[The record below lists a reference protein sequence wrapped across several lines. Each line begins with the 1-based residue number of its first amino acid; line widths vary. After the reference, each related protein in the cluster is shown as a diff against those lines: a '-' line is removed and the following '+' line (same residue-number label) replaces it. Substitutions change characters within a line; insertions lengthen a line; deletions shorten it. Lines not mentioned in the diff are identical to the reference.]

1 MSGRRPGATAL
12 RIACLAS
19 LLAFLCVSQLPLGAQ
34 EASDAPDAQSSD
46 APLEQPEDPDTG
58 GTPVAEGAEADTA
71 EDDMTEEEA
80 RAQRAL
86 EARLEARREQEEAL
100 GEIEQSIAVSQ
111 SRRAELE
118 AEIEQMR
125 ADRESIQKDLIATG
139 ERIQNLETSISE
151 REERL
156 RTLFADQ
163 TSLRVSL
170 AEQRDSL
177 SEILAALQRIGR
189 NPPPALA
196 IRPNEALDAVRSAIL
211 LSTLVPEIR
220 VEARAVATQ
229 LEELIRLQAQIEQ
242 EKSSL
247 QTGLAKLEEEQTRL
261 DLLVASKKTQE
272 STTQIAARNEDQK
285 ISELAARAQS
295 LEELIEGMEQEIE
308 AARLAVDEAKEAEKR
323 MLEQEIETRNQ
334 KIAALRDAARLSPAI
349 PFVNMKGLLR
359 LPANGSVLKEFGS
372 NDGFGGQTQ
381 GLSIATRAGAQV
393 TSPADGWIVY
403 AGPFRSFGKLLIINA
418 GDGYHI
424 VLAGMDDLYAEVGSF
439 VLANEP
445 VGTMQETR
453 LAATNLLDS
462 GVSRPVLYLELRKD
476 GVAINP
482 TPWWTA
488 ALKEKADG

>member
-1 MSGRRPGATAL
+1 
-12 RIACLAS
+12 
-19 LLAFLCVSQLPLGAQ
+19 
-34 EASDAPDAQSSD
+34 
-46 APLEQPEDPDTG
+46 
-58 GTPVAEGAEADTA
+58 
-71 EDDMTEEEA
+71 
-80 RAQRAL
+80 
-86 EARLEARREQEEAL
+86 
-100 GEIEQSIAVSQ
+100 
-111 SRRAELE
+111 
-118 AEIEQMR
+118 MR
-125 ADRESIQKDLIATG
+125 
-139 ERIQNLETSISE
+139 
-151 REERL
+151 
-156 RTLFADQ
+156 
-163 TSLRVSL
+163 
-170 AEQRDSL
+170 
-177 SEILAALQRIGR
+177 
-189 NPPPALA
+189 
-196 IRPNEALDAVRSAIL
+196 
-211 LSTLVPEIR
+211 
-220 VEARAVATQ
+220 
-229 LEELIRLQAQIEQ
+229 
-242 EKSSL
+242 
-247 QTGLAKLEEEQTRL
+247 TR
-261 DLLVASKKTQE
+261 
-272 STTQIAARNEDQK
+272 K

>member
-1 MSGRRPGATAL
+1 MFSMQGRIARWLSGRRPGATAL

-34 EASDAPDAQSSD
+34 EASDAPDAQPSD
-46 APLEQPEDPDTG
+46 APLEQPHAPDAGDDPA
-58 GTPVAEGAEADTA
+58 AEGAEAATA

-100 GEIEQSIAVSQ
+100 GKIEQSIAVSQ

-261 DLLVASKKTQE
+261 DLLIASKKTQE

-285 ISELAARAQS
+285 
-295 LEELIEGMEQEIE
+295 
-308 AARLAVDEAKEAEKR
+308 D
-323 MLEQEIETRNQ
+323 
-334 KIAALRDAARLSPAI
+334 
-349 PFVNMKGLLR
+349 
-359 LPANGSVLKEFGS
+359 
-372 NDGFGGQTQ
+372 
-381 GLSIATRAGAQV
+381 
-393 TSPADGWIVY
+393 
-403 AGPFRSFGKLLIINA
+403 FR
-418 GDGYHI
+418 
-424 VLAGMDDLYAEVGSF
+424 
-439 VLANEP
+439 
-445 VGTMQETR
+445 TC
-453 LAATNLLDS
+453 
-462 GVSRPVLYLELRKD
+462 RPRPES
-476 GVAINP
+476 
-482 TPWWTA
+482 
-488 ALKEKADG
+488 